1 MPLCF
6 FFYEMRVA
14 LPTSLGV
21 LLWGLQEVQPLPDTA
36 EGQYEIILLRQ
47 KLLAQPL

>member
-6 FFYEMRVA
+6 LFYEMRVA

-21 LLWGLQEVQPLPDTA
+21 LLWGLQEAQPLPDTA
-36 EGQYEIILLRQ
+36 EGRYKIILRQ